1 MTYKPPA
8 ELPDDEYPLLLT
20 SERSRYHFHTGTMT
34 RKVKGLVALDGEGML
49 EINPKDASLLG
60 LGDGEMARVIS
71 RRGAITAKAKVTEV
85 TPAEVVTM
93 NFHFA
98 ESPTNQLTNSAM
110 DPVAKIP
117 EYKVCAVR
125 VEKV

>member
-1 MTYKPPA
+1 
-8 ELPDDEYPLLLT
+8 
-20 SERSRYHFHTGTMT
+20 
-34 RKVKGLVALDGEGML
+34 VL
-49 EINPKDASLLG
+49 EMNPKDASILD
-60 LGDGEMARVIS
+60 LGDGEMVRVIS
-71 RRGAITAKAKVTEV
+71 RRGAITARAKVTEV

-98 ESPTNQLTNSAM
+98 ETPTNQLTISAV